1 MDRPVP
7 MRASANPL
15 PVGHWA
21 SQAEARQ
28 DHYWR
33 SHGGITGAQELL
45 GSSSTPRLGTKP
57 PALVLGG
64 YIAGIGVIRALVA
77 MGIPTVAVWSAEGEV
92 ARVSAHAAI
101 RVEAP
106 DPEGAEAD
114 YIDLL
119 LRLSERTG
127 GGLLV
132 PTSDATLGVVA
143 RNKELLERHYDVA
156 CVEWEIAQRFLDK
169 HRTQGLA
176 RSLGIE
182 IPLTFEVGSP
192 AEIEAARSRLAYPCV
207 VKPRNS
213 HRYYAHFGSKM
224 AVART
229 YDELI
234 EAWTKADEGGL
245 EVVVQEFVPGD
256 DSHGANYNAYFWD
269 GRPVVEFT
277 AQKLRLSPPR
287 IGFPALVRSREIPEL
302 IEPGRRLL
310 QGMGFYGFGNV
321 EFKMDPR
328 DRTYKLMELNGRH
341 NNSGLLAVRAGVNF
355 PWIMYRH
362 LVEGELPTSSVAQ
375 KNGIYWISV
384 PFDPVRDIRQLRNDH
399 LRLRHYLLPYLRP
412 HVFDILDRRD
422 PKPFLAKLAA
432 GLRARLHRWLR

>member
-1 MDRPVP
+1 
-7 MRASANPL
+7 MRSSP
-15 PVGHWA
+15 
-21 SQAEARQ
+21 QEARREPFRR
-28 DHYWR
+28 WR
-33 SHGGITGAQELL
+33 AGTKRAVESH
-45 GSSSTPRLGTKP
+45 GSSSAARPGTKP
-57 PALVLGG
+57 PAIVLGG
-64 YIAGIGVIRALVA
+64 YVAGLGVIRALGA
-77 MGIPTVAVWSAEGEV
+77 MGIPIVAVWNAEGEM
-92 ARVSAHAAI
+92 ARVSAHAGI
-101 RVEAP
+101 RVKAP
-106 DPEGAEAD
+106 DPDGAEED

-119 LRLSERTG
+119 LGLAERTG

-132 PTSDATLGVVA
+132 PTSDATLGIVA
-143 RNKELLERHYDVA
+143 RHKELLERHYDVA

-169 HRTQGLA
+169 ERTYELA

-182 IPLTFEVGSP
+182 IPVTIEFDSP
-192 AEIEAARSRLAYPCV
+192 DEIEAARPRLAYPCV
-207 VKPRNS
+207 VKPRSS
-213 HRYYAHFGSKM
+213 HRYFARFGSKM
-224 AVART
+224 ALVRT
-229 YDELI
+229 YDELV
-234 EAWTKADEGGL
+234 EAWSKADELGL
-245 EVVVQEFVPGD
+245 KVVVQEFVPGD

-269 GRPVVEFT
+269 GRPAVEFT

-287 IGFPALVRSREIPEL
+287 IGFPSLVRSREIPEL

-321 EFKMDPR
+321 EFKKDPR

-341 NNSGLLAVRAGVNF
+341 NNSGLLSVRAGINF

-412 HVFDILDRRD
+412 HVFDSLDRRD
-422 PKPFLAKLAA
+422 PRPFLTKLAS
-432 GLRARLHRWLR
+432 GLRARLHRWRA

>member
-1 MDRPVP
+1 

-15 PVGHWA
+15 PVGYGP

-28 DHYWR
+28 DRFWR
-33 SHGGITGAQELL
+33 SHVGITRAQELL

-101 RVEAP
+101 RIEAP

-143 RNKELLERHYDVA
+143 RNKELLARHYDVA

-169 HRTQGLA
+169 APDPRVGQVLGHRD
-176 RSLGIE
+176 SLD
-182 IPLTFEVGSP
+182 V
-192 AEIEAARSRLAYPCV
+192 RSRLAGRDRGSQVTARLSLRGQTPQQS
-207 VKPRNS
+207 PLL
-213 HRYYAHFGSKM
+213 AHFGSKM

-234 EAWTKADEGGL
+234 EAWTEADEVGL

-321 EFKMDPR
+321 EFKQDQR
-328 DRTYKLMELNGRH
+328 DGTYKLMELNGRH

-375 KNGIYWISV
+375 KNGIYWISM
-384 PFDPVRDIRQLRNDH
+384 PTTQS
-399 LRLRHYLLPYLRP
+399 
-412 HVFDILDRRD
+412 
-422 PKPFLAKLAA
+422 
-432 GLRARLHRWLR
+432 GT